1 MVNLNKIQLSLA
13 SSFALEFNLKF
24 PSIQMSL
31 FSLSR
36 AAAQRTRAKNR
47 GSENQRKSG
56 ATKTGF
62 FAYSHKITVFNR
74 AAHFR
79 EILRLMLWLKD
90 PKNFK
95 N

>member
-13 SSFALEFNLKF
+13 SSFVLEFNLKF

-62 FAYSHKITVFNR
+62 FAYSHKIAVLDR
-74 AAHFR
+74 LAHFR

>member
-1 MVNLNKIQLSLA
+1 MVNLNKIELSLA
-13 SSFALEFNLKF
+13 SSFALEFNLRV
-24 PSIQMSL
+24 PSIQMSP

-56 ATKTGF
+56 AMKTGF

>member
-1 MVNLNKIQLSLA
+1 MVNLNKIQFSLA

-47 GSENQRKSG
+47 GSENQRSL
-56 ATKTGF
+56 A
-62 FAYSHKITVFNR
+62 R
-74 AAHFR
+74 
-79 EILRLMLWLKD
+79 
-90 PKNFK
+90 
-95 N
+95 